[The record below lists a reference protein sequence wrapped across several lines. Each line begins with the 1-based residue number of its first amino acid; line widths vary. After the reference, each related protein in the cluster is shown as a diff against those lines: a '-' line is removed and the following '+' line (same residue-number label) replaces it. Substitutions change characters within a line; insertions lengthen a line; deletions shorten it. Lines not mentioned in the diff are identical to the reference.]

1 VVARA
6 AVQPGDAH
14 DLAAGADAM
23 TTETKDTMLGIM
35 ERWGFPTLVALGLAF
50 FIRQDLLLPLLEEHR
65 LTLKEVRE
73 TQREIAD
80 AIGDQTRLLLSIQ
93 SGKPVHGLRTVDASE
108 PEPGTN

>member
-1 VVARA
+1 
-6 AVQPGDAH
+6 
-14 DLAAGADAM
+14 M
-23 TTETKDTMLGIM
+23 TEEAKHTMLGLLD
-35 ERWGFPTLVALGLAF
+35 RWGWPTVAAVGLAF

-93 SGKPVHGLRTVDASE
+93 SGKPVHGLRTVDVQ
-108 PEPGTN
+108 EPGDGQN